1 MNKKPFVMI
10 GAILGTTI
18 GGAIPG
24 LWGVSWLSFTATVFS
39 GIGGILGIW
48 AGYKIASRYF

>member
-1 MNKKPFVMI
+1 MI